1 MTSNR
6 RSEPD
11 DLSMFRRYAQTWRYP
26 QAPTLITDPFRR
38 DPHEV
43 LEELRETNA
52 DEHALLTEYL
62 VLPEKPGA
70 E

>member
-1 MTSNR
+1 
-6 RSEPD
+6 
-11 DLSMFRRYAQTWRYP
+11 MFRRYAQTWRYP